1 MARGLLLQVK
11 KLDYLAV
18 LAEREG
24 NMKTGTMFKLFGF
37 AVVIA
42 GLALLTPVWAKTS
55 GTASKS
61 KKAKKPKAVATAV
74 VTPIAPSLTIGGMV
88 DAYFT
93 YNLTNAAATATGAGN
108 NGTYF
113 NNADNSFS
121 LGLAEVSLAA
131 VQGPGSARLVLAYGQ
146 EGNLGLASSGV
157 NGIDVLQAYVSYALD
172 KWTFSLGRMATHMGN
187 EVIESKNNWNYSRS
201 LLFWYTIPLWHNGLC
216 VNFAP
221 AAPFGITGYVYNGW
235 NNAFASNNS
244 MEKSFGLQ
252 TTIKPADSTVS
263 FVLNGIIGPNPFNST
278 DANTRFVLEGIA
290 NWAATSVFSFAM
302 DFEYG
307 SQGLGANST
316 PGLATFWGVALY
328 GRCQLED
335 GWALALRL
343 EEVMDDEGMLGL
355 YGAVPAA
362 PAKDVEGRE
371 VTLTIEKALTANTLL
386 RLEMRS
392 DGALSGGAGYS
403 TTTTPTGPFAG
414 GNGGQFTTTG
424 SMVFSF

>member
-1 MARGLLLQVK
+1 MRIALLEIRK
-11 KLDYLAV
+11 K
-18 LAEREG
+18 REG
-24 NMKTGTMFKLFGF
+24 ETMGKKIKPLGF
-37 AVVIA
+37 LIALTLSVI
-42 GLALLTPVWAKTS
+42 TPQVWAEATGPDTTAGKTK
-55 GTASKS
+55 AAQKV
-61 KKAKKPKAVATAV
+61 KKAKKPKAVATAAA
-74 VTPIAPSLTIGGMV
+74 TPTAPSLTVGGLV

-93 YNLTNAAATATGAGN
+93 YNLTNAAATLAGAGN

-121 LGLAEVSLAA
+121 LGLAEVILAA
-131 VQGPGSARLVLAYGQ
+131 AQGPGSGRLVLAYGQ
-146 EGNLGLASSGV
+146 EGNLGLVSSGV

-187 EVIESKNNWNYSRS
+187 EVIESKSNWNYSRS

-221 AAPFGITGYVYNGW
+221 TAPFGVTAYVYNGW
-235 NNAFASNNS
+235 NNAFATNNS

-252 TTIKPADSTVS
+252 AVIKPAESTVS
-263 FVLNGIIGPNPFNST
+263 FVVNGIIGPNPFNAT
-278 DANTRFVLEGIA
+278 DGNPHFVFEGIV
-290 NWAATSVFSFAM
+290 NWAATSAFSLAM

-307 SQGLGANST
+307 SQGLGSDST
-316 PGLATFWGVALY
+316 PSLATFWGMALY
-328 GRCQLED
+328 GRYQFED

-355 YGAVPAA
+355 YGAIPAA
-362 PAKDVEGRE
+362 SATDVEGRE
-371 VTLTIEKALTANTLL
+371 ATLTIEKALTLNTLL
-386 RLEMRS
+386 RLEMRC

-403 TTTTPTGPFAG
+403 TTTIPTGPFAG
-414 GNGGQFTTTG
+414 GNGNQFTTTG